1 MIRPFGEAALLLE
14 IGDAIRAQALAAS
27 LRREPLQGVTGVV
40 AGRESVLVE
49 FEVDQADAVEAA
61 VQARIAGI
69 RAGPV
74 VGGRLRR
81 IPVVYGGP
89 DLEEVAALRGLTVA
103 QVVELHASTELR
115 VLFGGFAPG
124 FAYLG
129 ELPASLTVPRLAA
142 PRTRTPAGSV
152 GLADG
157 MSGIYPAELPGGWR
171 VIGWTPVAL
180 FDAARTPPA
189 YLEPGDRVRFVPID
203 RREADRHAGPAEDW

>member
-1 MIRPFGEAALLLE
+1 MIRAFGEAAFLVELS
-14 IGDAIRAQALAAS
+14 GVARAQAVAAS
-27 LRREPLQGVTGVV
+27 LRGAPVAGVTGVV

-49 FEVDQADAVEAA
+49 FEVEHARAVETAIG
-61 VQARIAGI
+61 VRIAGI
-69 RAGPV
+69 GDTPV

-89 DLEEVAALRGLTVA
+89 DLEDVAALGGLTA
-103 QVVELHASTELR
+103 TQVVELHASTELR

-129 ELPASLTVPRLAA
+129 ELPEALAVPRLAT

-157 MSGIYPAELPGGWR
+157 MSGIYPADLPGGWR
-171 VIGWTPVAL
+171 VIGWTPLAL

-189 YLEPGDRVRFVPID
+189 YLEPGDRVRFLPID
-203 RREADRHAGPAEDW
+203 RSEADRHAGPAEDW